1 MAFQVSPGIVITE
14 KDLTTVVP
22 NVSTNI
28 GAVAGAYQWGPVDER
43 TTVTTEN
50 DFVEKFGKPNTA
62 TQEHFWTAANFLAY
76 ANNLIVVRVTG
87 ANAKNARI
95 GDHDDGGTAIEIK
108 NITDYSSQASTLAS
122 GTSLFQAKY
131 PGDLGNSLN
140 VRVIDSNAWSD
151 STSTAGASS
160 TGTAAALNAIWLSNF
175 DTAPGT
181 SADVLAAGGASDEMH
196 LLVIDEGGLW
206 TGVPGEILEKFAYIS
221 KAVDGKRADG
231 SSNYIGDVL
240 ANESKYA
247 WLGRAVELT
256 SVSTDASPAV
266 HAGTAKAGA
275 TFKTFSSATAAQ
287 GVLGGRLAGGVSH
300 ETGVTTGDL
309 QLGYTLYSDPET
321 SDVTL
326 LIGSPGATGT
336 EVTTSAH
343 IIGIAAAR
351 KDAMAFVSP
360 AKDSV
365 VHSGTDQVA
374 DITSDKTTMN
384 ASNSYGS
391 MDSAW
396 KYQYDRY
403 QDKFIYVP
411 MCGDVAGLCAR
422 VDFTHDAW
430 WSPAGVTRGAIK
442 NIVKLSWEANK
453 ADRDALYKIGVNPL
467 ITQTGS
473 GVILFGDK
481 TMQTAPS
488 AFDHINVRRLFIVL
502 EKAISNA
509 AKSMLFEFND
519 EFTRSQFV
527 SMVEPFLREVQ
538 GRRGITD
545 FKVVCDGSNNP
556 GSVVDANNFVG
567 DIYVKP
573 SRSINF
579 IQLNFVAARTDV
591 NFTEIGG

>member
-1 MAFQVSPGIVITE
+1 MAFQVSPGINITE

-28 GAVAGAYQWGPVDER
+28 GAVAGAYQWGPVLER
-43 TTVTTEN
+43 TSVISEN

-62 TQEHFWTAANFLAY
+62 TQEHWWCAANFLAY
-76 ANNLIVVRVTG
+76 ANDLIVSRVVGT
-87 ANAKNARI
+87 AARNAQV
-95 GDHDDGGTAIEIK
+95 GDTDAGGTATTVK
-108 NITDYSSQASTLAS
+108 NTTHYDSVTGTLAS
-122 GTSLFQAKY
+122 GTALFLAKY
-131 PGDLGNSLN
+131 PGELGNSLN
-140 VRVIDSNAWSD
+140 VRAIDSNAWSD
-151 STSTAGASS
+151 TTSTAGAGADG
-160 TGTAAALNAIWLSNF
+160 GTAALNAVWLANF
-175 DTAPGT
+175 DTAPAS
-181 SADVLAAGGASDEMH
+181 SADVVAAGGSADEMH
-196 LLVIDEGGLW
+196 ILVIDEGGLW
-206 TGVPGEILEKFAYIS
+206 TGVPGEILERFAYVS
-221 KAVDGKRADG
+221 KASDAKRADG
-231 SSNYIGDVL
+231 SSNYFKDVL

-247 WLGRAVELT
+247 WVGNPAHLT
-256 SVSTDASPAV
+256 ATSTDAGSSV

-275 TFKTFSSATAAQ
+275 TFKTLSSATGAE
-287 GVLGGRLAGGVSH
+287 GVVGGRLTLGVSADAP
-300 ETGVTTGDL
+300 TTGEL
-309 QLGYTLYSDPET
+309 QAGYVLFGDAET

-326 LIGSPGATGT
+326 MIGSPGANGT
-336 EVTTSAH
+336 EVTTSAKV
-343 IIGIAAAR
+343 IELSAAR
-351 KDAMAFVSP
+351 KDCMAFVSP

-365 VHSGTDQVA
+365 VHSGTDQVT
-374 DITSDKTTMN
+374 DITANKTSMSQ
-384 ASNSYGS
+384 SNSYGA

-411 MCGDVAGLCAR
+411 MCGDVAGLCAK
-422 VDFTHDAW
+422 VDHTHDAW
-430 WSPAGVTRGAIK
+430 WSPAGINRGAIK
-442 NIVKLSWEANK
+442 NIVKLSWEPTK
-453 ADRDALYKIGVNPL
+453 AERDSLYKIGVNPFV
-467 ITQTGS
+467 TQTGS
-473 GVILFGDK
+473 GVVLWGDK
-481 TMQTAPS
+481 TMQTAPT

-527 SMVEPFLREVQ
+527 NMVEPFLREVQ

-556 GSVVDANNFVG
+556 GSVVDNNNFVG

-573 SRSINF
+573 SRSINY